1 MTLAPARS
9 ATPGAPLSTL
19 LGLLRSRGLRA
30 RVVTDRPGGEPDV
43 RLQVHSCDRG
53 PTVELLCWPQGETPP
68 PCWDAVRVEGADR
81 QVWRGP
87 AIAAAPGAV
96 LAFVWDLLSRDP
108 AALEG
113 LYRLLG

>member
-9 ATPGAPLSTL
+9 ATPVAPLSTL

-43 RLQVHSCDRG
+43 RLQVHRCDRG
-53 PTVELLCWPQGETPP
+53 ATVELLGWPPEEPPP
-68 PCWDAVRVEGADR
+68 PCWDAVLVHGVQR
-81 QVWRGP
+81 QIWRGP
-87 AIAAAPGAV
+87 AVAAAPGAV

-113 LYRLLG
+113 VYRLLG

>member
-1 MTLAPARS
+1 MTLTATRS
-9 ATPGAPLSTL
+9 TILGAPQSTL

-30 RVVTDRPGGEPDV
+30 RVVADRPGGEPDV

-53 PTVELLCWPQGETPP
+53 PTVELLCWPPDETPP

-96 LAFVWDLLSRDP
+96 LAFVSDLLSRDP
-108 AALEG
+108 AALEAV
-113 LYRLLG
+113 YRFLG